1 MKWKEAKKILLENDP
16 NLREELD
23 RLEPKYQLI
32 RQIIELRKVQNLSQE
47 ELAKRIL
54 NQEYYSY
61 HWDDGWTVRVTINK
75 VNGNESRRLN
85 RKSLGFYGYDWMINS
100 IIKTVYMFNK
110 HALLILVDVVF
121 KNIMFHTYSI

>member
-1 MKWKEAKKILLENDP
+1 MILSFTLSMPNNNSWNGKWSGDGKLYVQTKNFKGKKN
-16 NLREELD
+16 
-23 RLEPKYQLI
+23 
-32 RQIIELRKVQNLSQE
+32 E

-100 IIKTVYMFNK
+100 IIKHNK
-110 HALLILVDVVF
+110 I
-121 KNIMFHTYSI
+121 II